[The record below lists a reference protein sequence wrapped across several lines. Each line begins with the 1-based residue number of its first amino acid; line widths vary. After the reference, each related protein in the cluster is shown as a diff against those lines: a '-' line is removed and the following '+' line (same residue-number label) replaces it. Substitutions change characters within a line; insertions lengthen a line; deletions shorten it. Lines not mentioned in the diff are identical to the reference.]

1 MEVSINQVIRALQEL
16 EAKGCHTVFF
26 EYGNGLFRARIYSGE
41 QVTGKMLYE
50 RTINIA
56 EEQAELEK
64 LSILAEELKYLVCLT
79 PFQCYRQ
86 EFVKGEKSGK
96 WEKVRPVFAV
106 GENALQSMQID
117 GSGYFIDD
125 PDNGLQY
132 YVNMKQVSETV

>member
-1 MEVSINQVIRALQEL
+1 M
-16 EAKGCHTVFF
+16 
-26 EYGNGLFRARIYSGE
+26 
-41 QVTGKMLYE
+41 
-50 RTINIA
+50 
-56 EEQAELEK
+56 
-64 LSILAEELKYLVCLT
+64 SILAEKLKYLVCST